1 MEFKYKTE
9 IPDPR
14 VRKEECMKIRSKHP
28 EKVPIL
34 FQRDPKSQIK
44 ELPKTKYL
52 ISKDMSVNHFL
63 LLLRDKLEL
72 GPADAFF
79 LLVAGKY
86 SILGEQ
92 TMEEIYNKFRD
103 PEDDFLYLMYST
115 EQVWG

>member
-1 MEFKYKTE
+1 MEFNYKKQ
-9 IPDPR
+9 IPDPQE
-14 VRKEECMKIRSKHP
+14 RKDECDKLREKHP

-34 FQRDPKSQIK
+34 FEKDPKCSMK
-44 ELPKTKYL
+44 NLPKTKYL
-52 ISKDMSVNHFL
+52 ILKDMTVNHFL
-63 LLLRDKLEL
+63 LILRDKLEL

-92 TMEEIYNKFRD
+92 TMEEIYDKYKD
-103 PEDDFLYLMYST
+103 PEDGFLYLMYST

>member
-1 MEFKYKTE
+1 MT
-9 IPDPR
+9 
-14 VRKEECMKIRSKHP
+14 
-28 EKVPIL
+28 
-34 FQRDPKSQIK
+34 
-44 ELPKTKYL
+44 
-52 ISKDMSVNHFL
+52 VNHFL

-79 LLVAGKY
+79 LLVGGKY

-92 TMEEIYNKFRD
+92 TMEEIYAKYKD